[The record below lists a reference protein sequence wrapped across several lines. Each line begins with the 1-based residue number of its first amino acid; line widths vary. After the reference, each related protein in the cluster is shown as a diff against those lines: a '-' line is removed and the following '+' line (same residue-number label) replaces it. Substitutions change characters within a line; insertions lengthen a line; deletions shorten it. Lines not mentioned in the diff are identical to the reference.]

1 MEDQNVPLDRRP
13 SEQTC
18 LRVVEAPVD
27 ERPQRA
33 EHRRTIP
40 DALVPKVVE
49 CPRIDGY
56 LVDESDAEDDNHGVI
71 VESKP

>member
-1 MEDQNVPLDRRP
+1 MSLDRRP

-33 EHRRTIP
+33 EHRQTIP
-40 DALVPKVVE
+40 DAFVPKIVE
-49 CPRIDGY
+49 HPRIDSH
-56 LVDESDAEDDNHGVI
+56 LIDESDAEDNDHGMI
-71 VESKP
+71 VKSKP